1 MRFCPGAYVCVRM
14 NQRVHQFACRAHM
27 SVFACGACDESK
39 KAKPSSKQLRDAMEA
54 GSLFG
59 CHVIFPINHS

>member
-1 MRFCPGAYVCVRM
+1 MEKCAFLSGCICL
-14 NQRVHQFACRAHM
+14 RAHE
-27 SVFACGACDESK
+27 SVCASVCFACGACDEIK
-39 KAKPSSKQLRDAMEA
+39 KVKPSSKQLRDAMEA